1 VETTCKIY
9 PENKYTEMNV
19 NIRVPFCNKQKGSD
33 FDLDRVHKRQEA
45 FAWDLLGSFSKR
57 IISSLERRMRACQE
71 NLIRHLDDVEYS
83 DECGHIV
90 YRRKDGSTGTFNV
103 SSFGTMQEAVK
114 CLKQSDWRGYMSNP
128 FYVDQTLKALLN
140 DTEQNHSDEGQLKYS
155 DLVSLLCEIHLMGTQ
170 HG

>member
-1 VETTCKIY
+1 
-9 PENKYTEMNV
+9 
-19 NIRVPFCNKQKGSD
+19 
-33 FDLDRVHKRQEA
+33 
-45 FAWDLLGSFSKR
+45 
-57 IISSLERRMRACQE
+57 
-71 NLIRHLDDVEYS
+71 
-83 DECGHIV
+83 
-90 YRRKDGSTGTFNV
+90 
-103 SSFGTMQEAVK
+103 MQEAVE